1 MFFLNCM
8 VRVISGTVFSSVWTC
23 IMVRTAMAYLL
34 LQVSVPAPGN
44 VPSTAYFANVDVA
57 LGITDVVKAM

>member
-1 MFFLNCM
+1 
-8 VRVISGTVFSSVWTC
+8 
-23 IMVRTAMAYLL
+23 MAYLL